1 MAEQRWTA
9 YDTKVV
15 YLTTELTGVADAAN
29 KLGASIDFT
38 TAGSDRKLYLD
49 IEFVLASTDLSGS
62 TNPAINL
69 WMLASL
75 DGTNYSDG
83 SDTVDPAP
91 APDMIIPL
99 RAFNGVQ
106 RVVTRFL
113 RTTPN
118 KGKILV
124 ENRTGATILAGAELN
139 YRLYSE
145 QSV

>member
-1 MAEQRWTA
+1 MAEQRWTG
-9 YDTKVV
+9 YDAKQA
-15 YLTTELTGVADAAN
+15 YLTTELTGVADGAN
-29 KLGASIDFT
+29 KLGAAITFS

-49 IEFVLASTDLSGS
+49 VGFVLASTDLSGE
-62 TNPAINL
+62 TNPAMKL
-69 WMLASL
+69 WMIGCL
-75 DGTNYSDG
+75 DDTNFEDG
-83 SDTVDPAP
+83 SDTVNPAR

-106 RVVTRFL
+106 RVLTRFL

-124 ENRTGATILAGAELN
+124 ENGTGATILAGAELN
-139 YRLYSE
+139 YRMYSE